1 MITRH
6 EACGLCHAKRGC
18 CVAGAPLHGSR
29 HWSGCVEEAVFME
42 VELLDRLDTLISED
56 DNDLVLISGLVVFMV
71 HCHVTLFD
79 VKKVVTPAAAR
90 PTSKVDSINHKIV
103 VVIDCVGADD

>member
-1 MITRH
+1 
-6 EACGLCHAKRGC
+6 
-18 CVAGAPLHGSR
+18 
-29 HWSGCVEEAVFME
+29 
-42 VELLDRLDTLISED
+42 
-56 DNDLVLISGLVVFMV
+56 VVFMV